1 MNLIINHSSMEPI
14 YEQIMIQI
22 KSGII
27 EGTLT
32 AGEALPSVR
41 ALSRELKIS
50 ALTVK
55 KAYDSLEEE
64 GLVVTVHGK
73 GSFVSSACQELFLE
87 QQKQEVENL
96 LEQAV
101 RKGRSLGLSNQ
112 ELTDTFEL
120 ILEDLS

>member
-14 YEQIMIQI
+14 YEQLSRQFRALISTGQM
-22 KSGII
+22 K
-27 EGTLT
+27 EG
-32 AGEALPSVR
+32 EPLPSVR
-41 ALSRELKIS
+41 ALAKELRIS

-55 KAYDSLEEE
+55 KAYDDLEQA
-64 GLVVTVHGK
+64 GFVRTIHGK
-73 GSFVSSACQELFLE
+73 ELFLE

>member
-14 YEQIMIQI
+14 YEQLSRQLRSLISTGQMM
-22 KSGII
+22 
-27 EGTLT
+27 EG
-32 AGEALPSVR
+32 EPLPSVR
-41 ALSRELKIS
+41 VLAKDLKIS

-55 KAYDSLEEE
+55 KAYDDLEQA
-64 GLVVTVHGK
+64 GFITTVHGK

-87 QQKQEVENL
+87 QQKREVEEML
-96 LEQAV
+96 SQAV
-101 RKGRSLGLSNQ
+101 RKGRSLGLSDQ

>member
-14 YEQIMIQI
+14 YEQLSRQFRALISTGQM
-22 KSGII
+22 K
-27 EGTLT
+27 EG
-32 AGEALPSVR
+32 EPLPSVR
-41 ALSRELKIS
+41 VLAKELKIS

-55 KAYDSLEEE
+55 KSYDDLEQA
-64 GLVVTVHGK
+64 GFITTVHGK

-101 RKGRSLGLSNQ
+101 RKGRSLGLSAQ
-112 ELTDTFEL
+112 ELSDTFEL
-120 ILEDLS
+120 LLEDLS

>member
-14 YEQIMIQI
+14 YEQLSRQFRSLISTGQMT
-22 KSGII
+22 
-27 EGTLT
+27 EG
-32 AGEALPSVR
+32 EPLPSVR
-41 ALSRELKIS
+41 VLAKDLKIS

-55 KAYDSLEEE
+55 KAYDDLEQA
-64 GLVVTVHGK
+64 GFITTVHGK

-87 QQKQEVENL
+87 QQKREVEEML
-96 LEQAV
+96 SQAV
-101 RKGRSLGLSNQ
+101 RKGRSLGLSDQ

>member
-14 YEQIMIQI
+14 YEQLSRQLRSLISTGQMT
-22 KSGII
+22 
-27 EGTLT
+27 EG
-32 AGEALPSVR
+32 EPLPSVR
-41 ALSRELKIS
+41 VLAKDLKIS

-55 KAYDSLEEE
+55 KAYDDLEQA
-64 GLVVTVHGK
+64 GFITTVHGK

-87 QQKQEVENL
+87 QQKREVEEML
-96 LEQAV
+96 SQAV
-101 RKGRSLGLSNQ
+101 RKGRSLGLSDQ

>member
-14 YEQIMIQI
+14 YEQLSRQFRALISTGQM
-22 KSGII
+22 K
-27 EGTLT
+27 EG
-32 AGEALPSVR
+32 EPLPSVR
-41 ALSRELKIS
+41 ALLRIS

-55 KAYDSLEEE
+55 KAYDDLEQA
-64 GLVVTVHGK
+64 GFVRTVHGK

>member
-14 YEQIMIQI
+14 YEQLSRQLRSLISTGQMT
-22 KSGII
+22 
-27 EGTLT
+27 EG
-32 AGEALPSVR
+32 EPLPSVR
-41 ALSRELKIS
+41 VLAKDLKIS

-55 KAYDSLEEE
+55 KAYDDLEQA
-64 GLVVTVHGK
+64 GFITTVHGK

-87 QQKQEVENL
+87 QQKREVEEML
-96 LEQAV
+96 SQAV
-101 RKGRSLGLSNQ
+101 RKGRSLGFSDQ

>member
-14 YEQIMIQI
+14 YEQLSRQFRTLISTGQM
-22 KSGII
+22 K
-27 EGTLT
+27 EG
-32 AGEALPSVR
+32 EPLPSVR
-41 ALSRELKIS
+41 ALAKELRIS
-50 ALTVK
+50 A
-55 KAYDSLEEE
+55 AYDDLEQA
-64 GLVVTVHGK
+64 GFVRTVHGK

-96 LEQAV
+96 LEQAA

-112 ELTDTFEL
+112 ELADTFEL

>member
-14 YEQIMIQI
+14 YEQLSRQLRALISTGQM
-22 KSGII
+22 K
-27 EGTLT
+27 EG
-32 AGEALPSVR
+32 EPLPSVR
-41 ALSRELKIS
+41 ALAKELRIS

-55 KAYDSLEEE
+55 KAYDDLEQA
-64 GLVVTVHGK
+64 GFVRTVHGK

-87 QQKQEVENL
+87 QQKQKVENL
-96 LEQAV
+96 LEQAA

-112 ELTDTFEL
+112 ELADTFEL

>member
-14 YEQIMIQI
+14 YEQLSRQI
-22 KSGII
+22 RSLISTGQMK
-27 EGTLT
+27 EG
-32 AGEALPSVR
+32 EPLPSVR
-41 ALSRELKIS
+41 VLAKELRIS

-55 KAYDSLEEE
+55 KAYDDLEQE
-64 GLVVTVHGK
+64 GFITTVHGK

>member
-14 YEQIMIQI
+14 YEQLSRQFRALISTGQM
-22 KSGII
+22 K
-27 EGTLT
+27 EG
-32 AGEALPSVR
+32 EPLPSVR
-41 ALSRELKIS
+41 VLAKELRIS

-55 KAYDSLEEE
+55 KAYDDLEQE
-64 GLVVTVHGK
+64 GFITTVHGK

>member
-1 MNLIINHSSMEPI
+1 MDMGKDLPE
-14 YEQIMIQI
+14 YEEIPVP
-22 KSGII
+22 
-27 EGTLT
+27 LR
-32 AGEALPSVR
+32 LPENQQR
-41 ALSRELKIS
+41 
-50 ALTVK
+50 
-55 KAYDSLEEE
+55 AYDDLEQA
-64 GLVVTVHGK
+64 GFVRTVHGK